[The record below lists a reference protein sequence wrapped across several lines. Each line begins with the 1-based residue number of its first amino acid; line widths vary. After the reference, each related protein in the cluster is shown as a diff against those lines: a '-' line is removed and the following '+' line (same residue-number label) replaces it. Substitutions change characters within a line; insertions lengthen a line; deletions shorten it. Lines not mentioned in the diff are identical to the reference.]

1 MLPDLNWNST
11 KKYIIFIGISDAMR
25 YLHKNNIFNLD
36 LKLEI
41 ILIDENYY
49 PHINAFNLSRFFP
62 KILSNSNEN
71 KMNSQLDDR
80 LCMAPEI
87 LSGKKE
93 FIPAVDVYAF
103 GIVANEIVTGKRVN
117 YEIGETKNTNEE
129 VFRPRLFESN
139 RILQKSS

>member
-1 MLPDLNWNST
+1 
-11 KKYIIFIGISDAMR
+11 MR